1 MNQDNNF
8 NIQGD
13 NTNNQSFN
21 NYQQPI
27 PQPTNTFESSNTFNQ
42 SFNNKP
48 QKKIN
53 LGLIIG
59 IVAVLVVA
67 VIGIVLGSK
76 LLSKKNETSNNNK
89 STDTEVIY
97 YDNSR
102 SLKDNY
108 TFKEAVNKFAFKVS
122 ESTLIFEE
130 NDKTTFYTLSLD
142 NTIHDELM
150 NVEFNY
156 KQDIYTSLGAIYLGE
171 SNSTTLEEFKSNFKS
186 GILSDKTK
194 WTVENV
200 NIIDSNNEYVFASWT
215 NKASVTTNEY
225 YFAKQ
230 IGNKIYYAYNTSL
243 TTLNDKKISL
253 LLEEFKEFF
262 TCLKEDDGIEPY
274 IYDKIINVPVVL
286 NKKIK
291 DANSIYSISNNTSNG
306 YLDGSVSFAESGVDF
321 ISLEYGASKHYDKI
335 DWSEN
340 FNSNMKYTQEDDK
353 NRIGI
358 KDNDN
363 TQIFNITIYSDKNI
377 TNKKEFNSYIS
388 KYFIEK

>member
-1 MNQDNNF
+1 MKKKLLLGLMCGIF
-8 NIQGD
+8 ILGIA
-13 NTNNQSFN
+13 TGCGKNQSDVG
-21 NYQQPI
+21 QE
-27 PQPTNTFESSNTFNQ
+27 NTASSN
-42 SFNNKP
+42 
-48 QKKIN
+48 
-53 LGLIIG
+53 
-59 IVAVLVVA
+59 IV
-67 VIGIVLGSK
+67 
-76 LLSKKNETSNNNK
+76 
-89 STDTEVIY
+89 Y
-97 YDNSR
+97 YDSSR
-102 SLKDNY
+102 NLKDIY
-108 TFKEAVNKFAFKVS
+108 TFKEALNKFAFKVS

-142 NTIHDELM
+142 NTIHDELI
-150 NVEFNY
+150 NVQFNY
-156 KQDIYTSLGAIYLGE
+156 KQDIYTSLGVIYLGE
-171 SNSTTLEEFKSNFKS
+171 SNSSTLEEFKSNFES

-215 NKASVTTNEY
+215 NKAAVTINGY

-291 DANSIYSISNNTSNG
+291 DANSIYSISNNTGSS

-321 ISLEYGASKHYDKI
+321 ISLEYGANKHYDKI

-340 FNSNMKYTQEDDK
+340 FDSNMKYTQEDDK
-353 NRIGI
+353 NIIGI
-358 KDNDN
+358 KDNNN
-363 TQIFNITIYSDKNI
+363 TQIFNVTIYSDKNI

>member
-1 MNQDNNF
+1 MNQNNNF
-8 NIQGD
+8 SSNQMNQPNNNFYQTPNNIQ
-13 NTNNQSFN
+13 
-21 NYQQPI
+21 P
-27 PQPTNTFESSNTFNQ
+27 P
-42 SFNNKP
+42 
-48 QKKIN
+48 KKSN

-59 IVAVLVVA
+59 IVAVVVVA
-67 VIGIVLGSK
+67 VIGIVLGSR
-76 LLSKKNETSNNNK
+76 LLFNNNNVSDDETSNNK
-89 STDTEVIY
+89 STDTKVIY

-102 SLKDNY
+102 NLKDNY
-108 TFKEAVNKFAFKVS
+108 TFKEAVNQFAFKVS

-130 NDKTTFYTLSLD
+130 NDKTTFYTLNLD
-142 NTIHDELM
+142 NTIYDELM
-150 NVEFNY
+150 NIEFNY
-156 KQDIYTSLGAIYLGE
+156 KQDIYTSLGTIYLGE
-171 SNSTTLEEFKSNFKS
+171 SNSTTLEEFKTNFEN

-194 WTVENV
+194 WTIENV

-215 NKASVTTNEY
+215 NKAAVTTNEY

-230 IGNKIYYAYNTSL
+230 IGNKVYYAYNTSL

-291 DANSIYSISNNTSNG
+291 NVNFIYSISNNTSNG
-306 YLDGSVSFAESGVDF
+306 YLDGSVNFAESGVDF

-335 DWSEN
+335 DWSKD
-340 FNSNMKYTQEDDK
+340 FDSNMKYTQEDDK
-353 NRIGI
+353 NIIGI

-363 TQIFNITIYSDKNI
+363 TQIFNVTIYSDKNI